1 MFVQI
6 RNFKVPVTGK
16 KIQLAI
22 RSTLFLKWLASLNEK
37 INVLSIEIQSVD
49 TVMRKGKKEVLFLK
63 IKTSVADKSGRP
75 LPGIIFL
82 RGPSVG
88 MLIIF
93 QTREHDYIALIESV
107 RPAIGVASY
116 PELPAGMIDNENNVL
131 KVALREMEEETGVIP
146 NGREMIDMTKTFF
159 KGKWDGIYPSPGA
172 CDELVKLF
180 LYRQKSSEAEVK
192 KMQGRKTGVANE
204 NEHLKLKLVN
214 LEDVCRITP
223 DVKVHSACVMYMALK
238 KEGAI

>member
-6 RNFKVPVTGK
+6 RNSKVPVTGK

-22 RSTLFLKWLASLNEK
+22 RSKLFLKWLASLNEK
-37 INVLSIEIQSVD
+37 INVLSIKIQSVD
-49 TVMRKGKKEVLFLK
+49 TVMRKGREEVLFLK
-63 IKTSVADKSGRP
+63 IKMSVMDKSGRL
-75 LPGIIFL
+75 LPGIVFL

-88 MLIIF
+88 ILIIF
-93 QTREHDYIALIESV
+93 QTKEHDYVALIEST
-107 RPAIGVASY
+107 RPAIGVVSY

-131 KVALREMEEETGVIP
+131 RVALWETEEETGVIP
-146 NGREMIDMTKTFF
+146 NAREMIDLTKIFF

-172 CDELVKLF
+172 CDELIKLF

-204 NEHLKLKLVN
+204 NEHLKLRIVR
-214 LEDVCRITP
+214 LEELCRITP
-223 DVKVHSACVMYMALK
+223 DVKAHCAYMMYMALK